1 MEKIVE
7 KRALGLVGASGDPGA
22 YRVEGY
28 ATTFGEP
35 YEMGGGLQ
43 EAISPRA
50 LDGADMGDV
59 ILNVNHGG
67 IPVARMSNGTLRLS
81 RDAHGLRVEA
91 ELGGCAAGR
100 ELYEAVASGLVTKM
114 SWAFTVAD
122 GGWEYDEATRTSTVT
137 RIERVYDVSAVSIP
151 ANGGT
156 EMHARSYI
164 DAVGAGLADRAG
176 DGEEE
181 RARAAALLTIL

>member
-1 MEKIVE
+1 MEAIVE
-7 KRALGLVGASGDPGA
+7 KRALGLVGASGEPGD

-35 YEMGGGLQ
+35 YDMRNGMR
-43 EAISPRA
+43 EAISPHA
-50 LDGADMGDV
+50 LDGAEMGDV

-67 IPVARMSNGTLRLS
+67 IPVARTSNGTLRLS
-81 RDAHGLRVEA
+81 CDSHGLRVEA
-91 ELGGCAAGR
+91 EVGGCAAGR
-100 ELYEAVASGLVTKM
+100 ELHEAIASGLVTKM

-122 GGWEYDEATRTSTVT
+122 GGWEYDELTRTSTIT

-164 DAVGAGLADRAG
+164 DSLGGGLADRAG